1 MLLHIPFNFVYKF
14 IFVANETYRNTDD
27 TINNHT

>member
-1 MLLHIPFNFVYKF
+1 MLFHIPSVFVYKF

-27 TINNHT
+27 TIVNRT